1 MNKRID
7 IVGGPPVPHCAYR
20 LSSYLPDTVHAV
32 TEVLVGGHP
41 CVTRPL
47 PTHGEDLA
55 HILRVVGK
63 GPEVVDGQDAIEDQT
78 IIADVCVQSQHLDQL

>member
-1 MNKRID
+1 M
-7 IVGGPPVPHCAYR
+7 
-20 LSSYLPDTVHAV
+20 
-32 TEVLVGGHP
+32 
-41 CVTRPL
+41 TRPL

-55 HILRVVGK
+55 HILGVVGK